1 MKILAIIPARG
12 GSKGIPDKNMRKI
25 AGKPL
30 IEYTINAAKSSKLI
44 NKIIVSTDS
53 KKIANFSKS
62 KGIEVPFLRPNNLS
76 KSNSSTIDVINHTIN
91 FLKIYENYIPDI
103 ITILQPTSPLRTV
116 NILDKSIKL
125 LKNSQLSS
133 SILGVVKVKNHPFL
147 CFELKNSFL
156 KPFKSNFK
164 KYSQRQKFPIF
175 YYPTGSIYTFW
186 YKTLENYG
194 NIYGSKIKPLLI
206 DIEDSIDIDTP
217 YDLFQAEMK
226 IKNWD
231 KFMTNYSNK
240 KVN

>member
-91 FLKIYENYIPDI
+91 FLKKYENYIPDV

-164 KYSQRQKFPIF
+164 KYSQRQKFPTF

-194 NIYGSKIKPLLI
+194 NIYGSNIKPMLI
-206 DIEDSIDIDTP
+206 DVENSIDIDTP
-217 YDLFQAEMK
+217 YDLFQAEMR

-231 KFMTNYSNK
+231 KFMVNYSNK